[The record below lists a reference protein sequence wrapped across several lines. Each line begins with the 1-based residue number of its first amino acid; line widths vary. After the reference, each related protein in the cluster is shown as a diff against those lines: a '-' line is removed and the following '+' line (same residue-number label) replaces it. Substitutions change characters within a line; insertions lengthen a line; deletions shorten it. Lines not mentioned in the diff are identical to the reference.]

1 LPNDA
6 KEWKTVKIE
15 APVRDDAQADP
26 RTYSEI
32 MRAGLDETPTD
43 AAGKDKIAQAVAER
57 LEGAKPLEDMAFDDW
72 WEPDHAQTIALSVVD
87 ELEDVDIAWDEPET
101 QDFAD
106 QLDRIE
112 AAAKEATNAAQ
123 NAERAA
129 EELGGQR

>member
-1 LPNDA
+1 MTNDA

-32 MRAGLDETPTD
+32 MRAGLHTRQDGPTADD
-43 AAGKDKIAQAVAER
+43 AQEALGLPNAAFPDDFTLEFNDDLAGGV
-57 LEGAKPLEDMAFDDW
+57 PDD
-72 WEPDHAQTIALSVVD
+72 L
-87 ELEDVDIAWDEPET
+87 
-101 QDFAD
+101 AD

-112 AAAKEATNAAQ
+112 SAAKEATNAAQ

-129 EELGGQR
+129 EELAGQR

>member
-1 LPNDA
+1 MSDDA

-32 MRAGLDETPTD
+32 MRAGLDETPADTD
-43 AAGKDKIAQAVAER
+43 PDPPGFDEINER
-57 LEGAKPLEDMAFDDW
+57 LEGKLLTESQAKELMNTS
-72 WEPDHAQTIALSVVD
+72 PD
-87 ELEDVDIAWDEPET
+87 EMRE
-101 QDFAD
+101 

-112 AAAKEATNAAQ
+112 DAAREATNAAQ

-129 EELGGQR
+129 EELAGQR

>member
-1 LPNDA
+1 MTNDA

-26 RTYSEI
+26 RTYTEI
-32 MRAGLDETPTD
+32 MRAGLRARQDGPTADDVQEAFGLPDEAMPD
-43 AAGKDKIAQAVAER
+43 DLDER
-57 LEGAKPLEDMAFDDW
+57 LAA
-72 WEPDHAQTIALSVVD
+72 
-87 ELEDVDIAWDEPET
+87 
-101 QDFAD
+101 
-106 QLDRIE
+106 IE

>member
-1 LPNDA
+1 MTNDA

-32 MRAGLDETPTD
+32 MRAGLDADTEQVQEQLYREELE
-43 AAGKDKIAQAVAER
+43 AINDKLQTIEGAQAGTVSRA
-57 LEGAKPLEDMAFDDW
+57 LEIGEATGDLR
-72 WEPDHAQTIALSVVD
+72 
-87 ELEDVDIAWDEPET
+87 
-101 QDFAD
+101 D

-112 AAAKEATNAAQ
+112 DAAREATNAAQ

-129 EELGGQR
+129 EELAGQR